1 MKFRNIVKY
10 VIGWKYFNKKTVN
23 MFLEDANLIC
33 LTTVKNINSFLLFS
47 SLYSFYFNSS
57 LKIKII

>member
-1 MKFRNIVKY
+1 MKFRKIVKY

-47 SLYSFYFNSS
+47 SVYSFYFNSS
-57 LKIKII
+57 LKIKIR